1 MMQAAMRPLVFVLPH
16 AVIFWV
22 VFLWSFFPERSIVQ
36 RARAESK
43 KEGSK
48 DAGSI
53 QVIMV
58 TGLITALAGFGL
70 APWTQ
75 MSISPGARLL
85 VFYAG
90 TLVILLGSLLRRLCF
105 KTLGEHFTGDVRAR
119 ADQPVIQTGPY
130 RWVRHPSYTAGM
142 IMYLGIGLALTSW
155 VSIAFLFGGTI
166 IGYAY
171 RVRVEERA
179 LLAEIGAPYG
189 EFMRTRK
196 RFIPYVI

>member
-1 MMQAAMRPLVFVLPH
+1 MRPLVFVLPH
-16 AVIFWV
+16 ALVFWT
-22 VFLWSFFPERSIVQ
+22 VFVWCFFPERSIVQ
-36 RARAESK
+36 RANADSK

-48 DAGSI
+48 DAGSL

-58 TGLITALAGFGL
+58 TGLITALAGFVL

-75 MSISPGARLL
+75 MAISSGARLL
-85 VFYAG
+85 VFYGG
-90 TLVILLGSLLRRLCF
+90 TVVILVGSMLRRLCF
-105 KTLGEHFTGDVRAR
+105 RTLGEHFTGDVRAR

-155 VSIAFLFGGTI
+155 LSIALLLGGTI
-166 IGYAY
+166 VGYAY

>member
-1 MMQAAMRPLVFVLPH
+1 M
-16 AVIFWV
+16 
-22 VFLWSFFPERSIVQ
+22 Q
-36 RARAESK
+36 RATAESK

-48 DAGSI
+48 DGGSI
-53 QVIMV
+53 QVIMAAGMI
-58 TGLITALAGFGL
+58 TGIAGFGL
-70 APWTQ
+70 AYWTQ
-75 MSISPGARLL
+75 MSIPSLARLL

-90 TLVILLGSLLRRLCF
+90 ILVLLLGSLLRRLCF

-142 IMYLGIGLALTSW
+142 IMNLGVGLALTSW
-155 VSIAFLFGGTI
+155 VSIAFLISGTI

-179 LLAEIGAPYG
+179 LLAEIGAPYE

-196 RFIPYVI
+196 RFIPYLI

>member
-1 MMQAAMRPLVFVLPH
+1 MRPLVFVLPH
-16 AVIFWV
+16 AVVFWA
-22 VFLWSFFPERSIVQ
+22 VFAWCFFPERSIVQ
-36 RARAESK
+36 RARTDSK

-48 DAGSI
+48 DAGSL
-53 QVIMV
+53 QVILV
-58 TGLITALAGFGL
+58 TGLITALAGFVL

-75 MSISPGARLL
+75 MTISSATRLL
-85 VFYAG
+85 AFYGG
-90 TLVILLGSLLRRLCF
+90 TVVILLGSLLRRLCF

-155 VSIAFLFGGTI
+155 VSIAFLLGGTI
-166 IGYAY
+166 VGYAY
-171 RVRVEERA
+171 RIRVEERA
-179 LLAEIGAPYG
+179 LLAEIGESYG

>member
-1 MMQAAMRPLVFVLPH
+1 MRPLVFVLPH
-16 AVIFWV
+16 AVVFWV
-22 VFLWSFFPERSIVQ
+22 VFLWCFFPERSIVQ
-36 RARAESK
+36 RANAESK

-48 DAGSI
+48 DGGSI
-53 QVIMV
+53 QVIMAA
-58 TGLITALAGFGL
+58 GMITALAGFGL
-70 APWTQ
+70 AYWTQ
-75 MSISPGARLL
+75 MPISHVGRLL
-85 VFYAG
+85 VFYVG
-90 TLVILLGSLLRRLCF
+90 ILVLLLGSLLRRLCF

-119 ADQPVIQTGPY
+119 ADQPVIQSGPY

-142 IMYLGIGLALTSW
+142 IMHLGIGLALTSW
-155 VSIAFLFGGTI
+155 MSIAFLLCGTI

>member
-1 MMQAAMRPLVFVLPH
+1 MRPFVFILPH
-16 AVIFWV
+16 AIVFWA
-22 VFLWSFFPERSIVQ
+22 VFFWCFFPERGLVQ
-36 RARAESK
+36 KASAESK

-48 DAGSI
+48 DGGSI

-58 TGLITALAGFGL
+58 TGMITALVGFG
-70 APWTQ
+70 AAAWTQ
-75 MSISPGARLL
+75 MNLAPGARLV
-85 VFYAG
+85 VFYSGVAV
-90 TLVILLGSLLRRLCF
+90 LLLGSLLRRLCF

-142 IMYLGIGLALTSW
+142 LMYLGVGMALTSW
-155 VSIAFLFGGTI
+155 VSIAFLLGGTF

-179 LLAEIGAPYG
+179 LLAEIGEPYG

-196 RFIPYVI
+196 RFIPYLI

>member
-1 MMQAAMRPLVFVLPH
+1 MGNTMRPLLFVLPH
-16 AVIFWV
+16 ALVFWAA
-22 VFLWSFFPERSIVQ
+22 FLWCFFPERGLTQ
-36 RARAESK
+36 RAAAESK

-48 DAGSI
+48 DGGSI
-53 QVIMV
+53 QVILV
-58 TGLITALAGFGL
+58 TGLATTLGGFLL

-75 MSISPGARLL
+75 MALSSGTRLI

-90 TLVILLGSLLRRLCF
+90 IVMLLLGSILRRVCF
-105 KTLGEHFTGDVRAR
+105 KTLGKHFTGDVRAT

-142 IMYLGIGLALTSW
+142 IMFLGIGFALTSW
-155 VSIAFLFGGTI
+155 VSIALLLGGTI
-166 IGYAY
+166 VGYGY

-196 RFIPYVI
+196 RFIPYVV

>member
-1 MMQAAMRPLVFVLPH
+1 MRPFIDVLPH
-16 AVIFWV
+16 AVIFWA
-22 VFLWSFFPERSIVQ
+22 VFFWCFFPENTIVR
-36 RARAESK
+36 RANAESK

-48 DAGSI
+48 DGGSI

-58 TGLITALAGFGL
+58 TGMITALAGFGL
-70 APWTQ
+70 AYWTQ
-75 MSISPGARLL
+75 MPISHLARLL

-90 TLVILLGSLLRRLCF
+90 ILVLLLGSLLRRLCF

-119 ADQPVIQTGPY
+119 ANQPVIQTGPY

-142 IMYLGIGLALTSW
+142 IMYLGVGLALTSW
-155 VSIAFLFGGTI
+155 VSIAFLLAGTI

-179 LLAEIGAPYG
+179 LLAEIGGPYA

-196 RFIPYVI
+196 RFIPYLI

>member
-1 MMQAAMRPLVFVLPH
+1 MRPLVFVLPH
-16 AVIFWV
+16 AVVFWA
-22 VFLWSFFPERSIVQ
+22 VFVWCFFPERSIVQ
-36 RARAESK
+36 RATAESK

-48 DAGSI
+48 DGGSI
-53 QVIMV
+53 QVIMAAGMI
-58 TGLITALAGFGL
+58 TGIAGFGL
-70 APWTQ
+70 AYWTQ
-75 MSISPGARLL
+75 MSITSLARLL

-90 TLVILLGSLLRRLCF
+90 ILVLLLGSLLRRLCF

-142 IMYLGIGLALTSW
+142 IMNLGVGLALTSW
-155 VSIAFLFGGTI
+155 VSIAFLISGTI

-179 LLAEIGAPYG
+179 LLAEIGAPYE

-196 RFIPYVI
+196 RFIPYLI